1 MSPLL
6 GFGLALLIG
15 VALGMLGG
23 GGSILTVPV
32 FVYVMGFE
40 PKDAIAM
47 SLPVVG
53 ATSLV
58 GAIGHW
64 REGNVDRRAVVIFAP
79 LAMVG
84 AMAGAR
90 LATLVSGT
98 FQLVLLGVAM
108 VAAGVLMLRDRG
120 PAEGAPPRPA
130 GRSRVVALAA
140 SGLAVGV
147 LTGLVGVGGGF
158 LIVPALV
165 LLASVPI
172 RRAIGTSLLVIS
184 LSTLTALAAYQGQA
198 TISWPVVAAFT
209 ALAIVGAVV
218 GTRAGRRAPA
228 RGLRRAFGVVVL
240 ALAAFLLYENRAAGA
255 RDGTPG
261 ARRTR

>member
-1 MSPLL
+1 MSPLV

-53 ATSLV
+53 TTSLV
-58 GAIGHW
+58 GALGHW
-64 REGNVDRRAVVIFAP
+64 REGNVDRRAVAVFAP

-84 AMAGAR
+84 AVAGAR

-98 FQLVLLGVAM
+98 FQLTLLGVVM
-108 VAAGVLMLRDRG
+108 LAAGVLMLRDRG
-120 PAEGAPPRPA
+120 PVAGASSRPV
-130 GRSRVVALAA
+130 GRSRVVVLAV

-165 LLASVPI
+165 LLAGVPI

-184 LSTLTALAAYQGQA
+184 LSTVTALAAYQGQA
-198 TISWPVVAAFT
+198 TISWRVVAAFT
-209 ALAIVGAVV
+209 ALAIAGAIVGM
-218 GTRAGRRAPA
+218 RAGRRVPA
-228 RGLRRAFGVVVL
+228 RGLRRAFGALVL
-240 ALAAFLLYENRAAGA
+240 ALAAFILYESRVM
-255 RDGTPG
+255 
-261 ARRTR
+261 

>member
-1 MSPLL
+1 MSPLV

-53 ATSLV
+53 TTSFV
-58 GAIGHW
+58 GALGHW
-64 REGNVDRRAVVIFAP
+64 REGNVDRRAVAVFAP

-84 AMAGAR
+84 AAAGAR

-98 FQLVLLGVAM
+98 FQLTLLGVVMLAS
-108 VAAGVLMLRDRG
+108 GVLMLRDRG
-120 PAEGAPPRPA
+120 PAAGASPRPA
-130 GRSRVVALAA
+130 GRSRVVVLAV

-165 LLASVPI
+165 LLAGLPI

-184 LSTLTALAAYQGQA
+184 LSTVTALAAYQGQA
-198 TISWPVVAAFT
+198 TISWRVVAAFT
-209 ALAIVGAVV
+209 ALAIAGAIVGMR
-218 GTRAGRRAPA
+218 TGRRVPA
-228 RGLRRAFGVVVL
+228 RGLRRAFGALVL
-240 ALAAFLLYENRAAGA
+240 ALAAFILYESRVM
-255 RDGTPG
+255 
-261 ARRTR
+261 